1 MDDVNNKYNARKER
15 NERIVK
21 MREKLMQTQKVIDDA
36 NKKRNIILVLCF
48 LILC

>member
-21 MREKLMQTQKVIDDA
+21 MREKLMQNQKVMDDA
-36 NKKRNIILVLCF
+36 NKKET
-48 LILC
+48 